1 MVILTWNFWEIT
13 QRFLHFG
20 RNDERGKNATSGK
33 TTLAGKTRITEKDV
47 EVTDVP

>member
-20 RNDERGKNATSGK
+20 PHDERGKTATGGK
-33 TTLAGKTRITEKDV
+33 TTVAGKMRITEKDV
-47 EVTDVP
+47 EITDIA

>member
-1 MVILTWNFWEIT
+1 MVILTWNFGKIT

-20 RNDERGKNATSGK
+20 RNDGRGKTAAAGK
-33 TTLAGKTRITEKDV
+33 TTLAGKTRITGKDV